1 MGKRV
6 ILGLSGGMDS
16 AYTAIKLLELGYDVT
31 AVYILMCDAC
41 NSSAEAAA
49 LASALGVSFEVL
61 DAREEFERLVVAPFA
76 RAYVNGITP
85 NPCVLCNPSVKLK
98 KLYDFMVSNGADYIA
113 TGHYSVP
120 VNRGQRWSFGMA
132 ADVSKDQ
139 GYFLYAVEQEIIGRT
154 LMPLGKVLKSDIKA
168 YFDADNGGVKPPKT
182 ESTDI
187 CFVSGKSYVDIISKR
202 FALPPAGDYVD
213 ENGKPLGKHKGIHN
227 YTIGQRKGLGIALG
241 RPAYVS
247 AIDAASNTVTLSV
260 GDACCSGF
268 NVENVSYLSVPS
280 VSAGD
285 RYTVRVRYRARPVNC
300 VVTAVTE
307 KGVSV
312 SFDAPQPPV
321 AKGQSA
327 VFYDGEGVIA
337 FGGVIA

>member
-1 MGKRV
+1 MCKKV

-16 AYTAIKLLELGYDVT
+16 AYTAIKLLEAGYDVT

-41 NSSAEAAA
+41 NSSAEAAS
-49 LASALGVSFEVL
+49 LAAALGVDFEVV

-76 RAYVNGITP
+76 KAYINGITP

-98 KLYDFMVSNGADYIA
+98 KLYDYMVLKGGDYVA

-120 VNRGQRWSFGMA
+120 VKCGKRWSFAPAKDGA
-132 ADVSKDQ
+132 KDQ
-139 GYFLYAVEQEIIGRT
+139 GYFLYAVPQEIISRT
-154 LMPLGKVLKSDIKA
+154 LMPLGDALKNEIKA
-168 YFDADNGGVKPPKT
+168 YFDTDSCAVSPPKT

-187 CFVSGKSYVDIISKR
+187 CFVSGKSYVDIISER
-202 FALPPAGDYVD
+202 FELPPTGDFVD
-213 ENGKPLGKHKGIHN
+213 ENGKSLGMHKGIHN

-241 RPAYVS
+241 KPAYVS
-247 AIDAASNTVTLSV
+247 AINAADNTVTLSV
-260 GDACCSGF
+260 GEASCSGF
-268 NVENVSYLSVPS
+268 DVENVSYLSLPVSS
-280 VSAGD
+280 VGD
-285 RYTVRVRYRARPVNC
+285 RYTVRVRYRARPVGC

-307 KGVSV
+307 KGVSI
-312 SFDAPQPPV
+312 SFDTPQPPV

-327 VFYDGEGVIA
+327 VFYDGDGVIA